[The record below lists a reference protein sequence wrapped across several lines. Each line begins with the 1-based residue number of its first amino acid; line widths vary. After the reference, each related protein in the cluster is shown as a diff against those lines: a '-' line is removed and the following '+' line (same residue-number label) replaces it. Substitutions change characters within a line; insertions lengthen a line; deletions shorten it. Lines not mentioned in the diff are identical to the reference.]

1 MSSPPTHN
9 CKEKPAALRL
19 LDCSS
24 HTQVGRKNDLD
35 AANSSS
41 HHPARRVR
49 EHSSTAPAKSQ
60 ARDDGDTR
68 KGVVAPSVPTSM
80 HARAPRLPQ
89 GRRSPARSR
98 AGAASLQ
105 SPYVFQL
112 CLLSV
117 TCQPLGRP
125 ARERRPLGHLQSSPL
140 SRERAESLP
149 FPWSRVGAASF
160 PSLWSRV
167 ERRPPGHLQSSPWSR
182 LGAESPRSPAVSPL
196 VTGGRTVRA
205 RAVRP
210 PRHRAAGLSRGARL
224 SHSLPRGSP
233 HEIVPEFLAPDIVG
247 RFAHQRPS
255 HGPAF
260 GGEAATHTDDTG
272 VDPAVALGVL
282 TLRPPHDTRGRL
294 TATRRFAN
302 QNALR

>member
-80 HARAPRLPQ
+80 HARAPRLPAQ

-149 FPWSRVGAASF
+149 FPWSRVGAAS
-160 PSLWSRV
+160 PCHGWGRV
-167 ERRPPGHLQSSPWSR
+167 LS
-182 LGAESPRSPAVSPL
+182 VPL
-196 VTGGRTVRA
+196 VTGGTASSRSPAVVPLVTAGSRVPSVTCSQPPGHGWAHGSRA
-205 RAVRP
+205 
-210 PRHRAAGLSRGARL
+210 
-224 SHSLPRGSP
+224 RGSP
-233 HEIVPEFLAPDIVG
+233 TSAPRRRVVPW
-247 RFAHQRPS
+247 R
-255 HGPAF
+255 
-260 GGEAATHTDDTG
+260 AAL
-272 VDPAVALGVL
+272 P
-282 TLRPPHDTRGRL
+282 
-294 TATRRFAN
+294 
-302 QNALR
+302 

>member
-68 KGVVAPSVPTSM
+68 KGVVAPSVPTST
-80 HARAPRLPQ
+80 HARAPRLPAQ

-149 FPWSRVGAASF
+149 FPWSRVGAASPCHGWGSPF
-160 PSLWSRV
+160 RPFGHGWNGVLPVTCSRPLGHGW
-167 ERRPPGHLQSSPWSR
+167 EQSPLGHLQSAPWSR
-182 LGAESPRSPAVSPL
+182 VGARFA
-196 VTGGRTVRA
+196 RA
-205 RAVRP
+205 RFAHLGTAPQGCPV
-210 PRHRAAGLSRGARL
+210 A
-224 SHSLPRGSP
+224 RGSP
-233 HEIVPEFLAPDIVG
+233 IAYPE
-247 RFAHQRPS
+247 AHLMR
-255 HGPAF
+255 
-260 GGEAATHTDDTG
+260 
-272 VDPAVALGVL
+272 
-282 TLRPPHDTRGRL
+282 
-294 TATRRFAN
+294 
-302 QNALR
+302 